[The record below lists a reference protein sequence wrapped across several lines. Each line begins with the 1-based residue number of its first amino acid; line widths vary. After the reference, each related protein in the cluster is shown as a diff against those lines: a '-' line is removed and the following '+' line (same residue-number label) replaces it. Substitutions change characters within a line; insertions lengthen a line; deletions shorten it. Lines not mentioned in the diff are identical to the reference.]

1 MRVIGRLLT
10 TAAVALLLGPGWMSG
25 ARAAE
30 DQTVRAFSAFQGEGQ
45 VMRTGPQEATYIGLL
60 SGRFYIDTA
69 QGPVDAG
76 SMTCPVVV
84 HINLKDSTQQGSGQC
99 IFTGREGNLAYMNL
113 TCTGVPLVGCGGDST
128 LTGGVGR
135 FAKVTGGGQF
145 MIRSNLDDLTAK
157 PDATTVKAKTSG
169 IIFWRELHYK
179 IP

>member
-1 MRVIGRLLT
+1 MRIIGRLLT
-10 TAAVALLLGPGWMSG
+10 IAAVALLFALGGMSG

-45 VMRTGPQEATYIGLL
+45 IMRTGPQEATYMGML
-60 SGRFYIDTA
+60 SGWFYIDTE

-84 HINLKDSTQQGSGQC
+84 HINLKDSTQKGSGQC
-99 IFTGREGNLAYMNL
+99 VFVGREGNLAYMNL

-128 LTGGVGR
+128 LTGGAGR
-135 FAKVTGGGQF
+135 FANVTGGGSF
-145 MIRSNLDDLTAK
+145 MIRSNLDDMTAK
-157 PDATTVKAKTSG
+157 PDATVKAKTSG

>member
-10 TAAVALLLGPGWMSG
+10 IAAVALLMGLGWMSG

-45 VMRTGPQEATYIGLL
+45 VMRTGPQEATYIGMF
-60 SGRFYIDTA
+60 SGRFYVDTE

-99 IFTGREGNLAYMNL
+99 VFIGRGGNLAYMNL

-128 LTGGVGR
+128 LTGGAGR
-135 FAKVTGGGQF
+135 FANVTGGGQF
-145 MIRSNLDDLTAK
+145 MIRSNLDDVTAK
-157 PDATTVKAKTSG
+157 PDSTVKAKTSG
-169 IIFWRELHYK
+169 IIFWSKLHYK